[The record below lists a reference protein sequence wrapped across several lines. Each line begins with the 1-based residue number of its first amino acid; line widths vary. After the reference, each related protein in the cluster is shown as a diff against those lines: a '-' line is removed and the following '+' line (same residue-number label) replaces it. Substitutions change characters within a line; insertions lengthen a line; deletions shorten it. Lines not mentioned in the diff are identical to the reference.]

1 MIAHEKYKLTLTHA
15 FVDCDGQEHQLELPI
30 TVQQILLDGC
40 QIGMPPGVLINRM
53 MDEMKHYLLQKMNR
67 PLTFMPITEAMQEE
81 DENE

>member
-1 MIAHEKYKLTLTHA
+1 MIAHEKYKLTLTHT

-30 TVQQILLDGC
+30 TVQQILLDGG

-53 MDEMKHYLLQKMNR
+53 MDEMKHYLLQEMNR

>member
-30 TVQQILLDGC
+30 TVQQILLDGG

-53 MDEMKHYLLQKMNR
+53 MGEMKHYLLQEMNR
-67 PLTFMPITEAMQEE
+67 QLTFMPITEAMQEE